1 MTLNEMVAAI
11 LDETKRIDQADAIRR
26 YVRKAIIQVHSSGFY
41 PRDIVED
48 VVDLADAGLVNFKIT
63 LPARLRKFVT
73 IVPLDKN
80 SNPIK
85 ISTNDNRY
93 EVISPTGVI
102 DSFFAPKKDVYY
114 VTGAAV
120 VIKSTVAPSKL
131 YVSWYEHPEVADNEL
146 ESWLMADHDTIIMD
160 TAKAMFYKS
169 VGRDNLSK
177 LITAELFTVDYPMLL
192 RNYATAGEV

>member
-1 MTLNEMVAAI
+1 MTLNEMVTEI
-11 LDETKRIDQADAIRR
+11 LAETKRVDKTDAIRR

-48 VVDLADAGLVNFKIT
+48 VVDLADAELVNFKIT

-73 IVPLDKN
+73 ISPLDKN
-80 SNPIK
+80 SQPIR

-93 EVISPTGVI
+93 EVIESTDVI
-102 DSFFAPKKDVYY
+102 DSFFSPKKDVYY
-114 VTGAAV
+114 LTGAAV

-131 YVSWYEHPEVADNEL
+131 YISWYEHPEVADNEL
-146 ESWLMADHDTIIMD
+146 ESWLMADHDSIIMD
-160 TAKAMFYKS
+160 TAKSMFYAS
-169 VGRDNLSK
+169 VGRDK
-177 LITAELFTVDYPMLL
+177 LARDIKSDLFTLDYPMLL